1 MNTWFAPVSEIPIVV
16 VAGVDAELFLQGQ
29 LSQDIAG
36 MISGEVKWT
45 MVLEPDGKLGWL
57 GWVLRRDTDSFVLIG
72 SESNV
77 EVLAARLRRFKLR
90 VKVEIEIEPSWIS
103 RTTAP
108 AGSEDGGIPL
118 PFLESGVEISQQ
130 IFSSAPPLHTGVEA
144 LSADSIAQAL
154 VRGPSVLP
162 MDAEDGMNPYELGGN
177 VVAQCV
183 SFEKGCYTG
192 QELVARLDAR
202 GANVPQRLCGFE
214 ARSTVAFGEEL
225 FDGDEAVG
233 SVRRHFF
240 DAETGRARGLCLLK
254 RKVNLETT
262 TSLIS
267 RESPVQVFSL

>member
-1 MNTWFAPVSEIPIVV
+1 VNTWFAPVSEIPIVV

-29 LSQDIAG
+29 LSQDITG
-36 MISGEVKWT
+36 MISGDVKWT

-72 SESNV
+72 SESNA

-103 RTTAP
+103 RTIAP
-108 AGSEDGGIPL
+108 AASEVGGIPL

-130 IFSSAPPLHTGVEA
+130 IFSSAPPLHTDVDA
-144 LSADSIAQAL
+144 LSAESIAQAL

-214 ARSTVAFGEEL
+214 AKVSLAFGDEL
-225 FDGDEAVG
+225 LEGDEAVG

-240 DAETGRARGLCLLK
+240 DEKTGIARGLCLLK
-254 RKVNLETT
+254 RKVHLETT
-262 TSLIS
+262 TSLVS